1 MMDKLQTH
9 YRQVADEEYP
19 ECEGCKRLGERIDKL
34 TGIVRFGIG
43 ALRAAGMLT
52 GISVDKTI
60 EAMEED
66 LREEE

>member
-1 MMDKLQTH
+1 MDKLQAH
-9 YRQVADEEYP
+9 YRQIADEEYP
-19 ECEGCKRLGERIDKL
+19 ECEGCKKLRERIDKL